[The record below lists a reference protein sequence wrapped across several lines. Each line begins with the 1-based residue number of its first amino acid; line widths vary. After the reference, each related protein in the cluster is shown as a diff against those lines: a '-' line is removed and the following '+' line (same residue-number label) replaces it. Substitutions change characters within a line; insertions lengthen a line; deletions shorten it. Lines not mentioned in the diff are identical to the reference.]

1 MKTILFLTSR
11 LPFPPDSGRKS
22 SLYHYCKILSEVFHF
37 RVVVVSFLEAGDDPK
52 NKPNFINKVYTIDP
66 PSFIE
71 KAKNLIWYT
80 FFKKRY
86 PMQVSLFW
94 SQNAK
99 QTVDEIIRKEDPVL
113 CIADMVRTTEYLKD
127 VPCKKISD
135 LDDMLSIRYSRQL
148 SIDSSFV
155 NPYGAY
161 LSSLPHAIQVFLMR
175 EGIKKRVLS
184 FEAKLMKTY
193 EIESSKDYDA
203 VVFVAEQEAQ
213 ELNKRIGAKKCFSVP
228 IGIDYEYYSSVPSHK
243 VEAVDNEIAFLG
255 AMSVAHNVHAC
266 AFFIEEIL
274 PIVLS
279 AVPDVKFLVVGGGV
293 PDSLRQLESEHVEFV
308 GRVDDVRPYIR
319 GASVFVCPLQF
330 GSGIKT
336 KNREAMAMGVP
347 VVTTSIG
354 AENIDAKN
362 DSEWIVRDQQ
372 EEFADAIIRL
382 LHSENLRRK
391 CGEAAQRYIEEKW
404 TWKVAE
410 RSFNEVLL
418 HLELI
423 S

>member
-243 VEAVDNEIAFLG
+243 VEAVDNEIAFL
-255 AMSVAHNVHAC
+255 
-266 AFFIEEIL
+266 
-274 PIVLS
+274 
-279 AVPDVKFLVVGGGV
+279 
-293 PDSLRQLESEHVEFV
+293 
-308 GRVDDVRPYIR
+308 
-319 GASVFVCPLQF
+319 
-330 GSGIKT
+330 
-336 KNREAMAMGVP
+336 
-347 VVTTSIG
+347 
-354 AENIDAKN
+354 
-362 DSEWIVRDQQ
+362 
-372 EEFADAIIRL
+372 
-382 LHSENLRRK
+382 
-391 CGEAAQRYIEEKW
+391 
-404 TWKVAE
+404 
-410 RSFNEVLL
+410 
-418 HLELI
+418 
-423 S
+423 